1 MHKQRTHIYNKKK
14 TPARSRCVMRS
25 GKQNSGNGVST
36 YEILNELVL
45 IYRSNKAPFVSNPV
59 KSK

>member
-1 MHKQRTHIYNKKK
+1 MHKQRTH
-14 TPARSRCVMRS
+14 MRRVAEKS
-25 GKQNSGNGVST
+25 SGNGVST